1 MVLGE
6 SCCVELLWITLT
18 QALFAGRAHIG
29 LVGYNFV
36 LTEGVLILPL
46 ILLFCVSY
54 FIEQELKRQRIRE
67 GLNIGAPTLQLEEKT
82 NRPRKKKHE
91 MANAKLPKM

>member
-1 MVLGE
+1 MK
-6 SCCVELLWITLT
+6 LLWITLT
-18 QALFAGRAHIG
+18 QALFAGRGHIC
-29 LVGYNFV
+29 LVGYSFV

-67 GLNIGAPTLQLEEKT
+67 GLNIDAPTLQLEDW
-82 NRPRKKKHE
+82 
-91 MANAKLPKM
+91 